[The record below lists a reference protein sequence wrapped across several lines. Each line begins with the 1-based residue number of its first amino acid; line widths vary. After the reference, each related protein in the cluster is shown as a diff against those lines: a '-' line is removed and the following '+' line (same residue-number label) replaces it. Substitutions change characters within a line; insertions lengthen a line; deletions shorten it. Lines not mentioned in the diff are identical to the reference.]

1 METGAQL
8 TFAKTSGTVK
18 RDKELA
24 NSYTG
29 VSPVAMPETT
39 AGRISAQVPFLV
51 SKVTNSELGQKNL
64 QLAMVLNCC
73 VL

>member
-1 METGAQL
+1 M
-8 TFAKTSGTVK
+8 
-18 RDKELA
+18 
-24 NSYTG
+24 
-29 VSPVAMPETT
+29 SPVTIPETT
-39 AGRISAQVPFLV
+39 AGRISAPVPFFV